1 MCGVERS
8 QPGQIENAAK
18 VDEERVGPLTGE
30 HLSATLQRM
39 HGSGTESGLVVR
51 CAPFAHIARGDLE
64 RFAEGR
70 RTTLAVRVPVD
81 PGQRERLWS
90 VPVRRVDRGD
100 GAGVVQES
108 LGVANG
114 GR

>member
-1 MCGVERS
+1 
-8 QPGQIENAAK
+8 
-18 VDEERVGPLTGE
+18 
-30 HLSATLQRM
+30 M

-64 RFAEGR
+64 RIAEGP

-81 PGQRERLWS
+81 PGQRERLWP

-100 GAGVVQES
+100 GAGVVEES
-108 LGVANG
+108 IGVANG
-114 GR
+114 GRDPEFEADVGLRRAGVRDVDRV